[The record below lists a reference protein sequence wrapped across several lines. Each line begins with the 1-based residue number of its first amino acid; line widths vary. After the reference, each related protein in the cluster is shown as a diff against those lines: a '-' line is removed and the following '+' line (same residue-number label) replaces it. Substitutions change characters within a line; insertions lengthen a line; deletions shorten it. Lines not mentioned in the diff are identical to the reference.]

1 MRIDITDLLVSALNI
16 EAIYFR
22 SFIYSF
28 NIIYFIYSLLIQYSI
43 IYPQTSCFD
52 QLRTLVSKLKM
63 SA

>member
-1 MRIDITDLLVSALNI
+1 MDSIDLLVSTLNI

-22 SFIYSF
+22 SLIYSF
-28 NIIYFIYSLLIQYSI
+28 SIIYFISLLFIQYNI
-43 IYPQTSCFD
+43 IYPQTPCFD